1 MLKSTF
7 KLTFSLLGSLLESF
21 QPFVAQVD
29 NYKKN
34 KKISEKAKA
43 AYNKDLKNKVN
54 KLYPISE
61 KNLIYKF

>member
-7 KLTFSLLGSLLESF
+7 KLTFSLLGFLLESF

-29 NYKKN
+29 NYKN

-43 AYNKDLKNKVN
+43 AYNKDLKH
-54 KLYPISE
+54 
-61 KNLIYKF
+61 